1 MSEQSQ
7 ERAKLTNTLQL
18 IDGETRMT
26 QQKYEELRESVG
38 GLKRSASSAF
48 DSALHVK
55 TFLLERA
62 HQNLI
67 NLGLAA
73 GKPYFCRVDFREA
86 GHEELATHYIGKYGV
101 EDTQRHTMAVVDW
114 RSPIANLY
122 YSGQLGNVSYRCPD
136 GNVEGELVLKRQFTI
151 ENGELKHMFDT
162 DMVAQEAFLQDALSE
177 LKDNRLRDIVTTIQ
191 QEQNLVIRA
200 PMNGPLLVQGAA
212 GSGKTTIALHRIAYL
227 LYAHQDTLS
236 PKNLMILAPNP
247 LFLDYISEVLP
258 ELGVEDVVQ
267 TTYVKLCRE
276 LMGKHGPKVA
286 PADPLTLMLEQRL
299 AKNAAERMVRCGRYK
314 GSLAFRKKAEDYLRH
329 LQSAMVPEASLIL
342 GKLRIYSHKELLRIF
357 TEDFAP
363 YPLVP
368 RIKEMEK
375 HLSFKMAD
383 SAARLVAYYEKDC
396 QTRVNALK
404 LKLPPGEERQRRIFE
419 VYEVRD
425 LRIKEVRTQAEER
438 LKAYIAAFKVPTL
451 LEAYQDFLAHYS
463 ADDPDLLTQL
473 AAENREELLAGRIRR
488 EDLAALVLICRGL
501 FGLSRKL
508 SIQHVVMDEAQD
520 FSPFELSLLGT
531 LTGSDSV
538 TLMGDLAQSIHP
550 FQGIESWKE
559 VAEQCYQRAGLET
572 MTLVT
577 SYRSTMEIMAVAE
590 SVLAHFT
597 SPERPAAKPVLRHG
611 PAPRFYKVGDEQRLP
626 ALQALAQEFAESY
639 SSVAIITK
647 TPAAGKAL
655 YGKLRKNIAVHLI
668 TQKDTH
674 YEGGVTV
681 LPAALAKGLEFDA
694 AILADVSKE
703 NYHEN
708 PLDCH
713 LLYVCLTRPL
723 HALAGVFSGEPSS
736 LLSAVSFMEWH

>member
-1 MSEQSQ
+1 
-7 ERAKLTNTLQL
+7 
-18 IDGETRMT
+18 
-26 QQKYEELRESVG
+26 
-38 GLKRSASSAF
+38 
-48 DSALHVK
+48 
-55 TFLLERA
+55 
-62 HQNLI
+62 
-67 NLGLAA
+67 
-73 GKPYFCRVDFREA
+73 
-86 GHEELATHYIGKYGV
+86 
-101 EDTQRHTMAVVDW
+101 
-114 RSPIANLY
+114 
-122 YSGQLGNVSYRCPD
+122 
-136 GNVEGELVLKRQFTI
+136 
-151 ENGELKHMFDT
+151 MFDT
-162 DMVAQEAFLQDALSE
+162 DVVAQEAFLRDALSE

-227 LYAHQDTLS
+227 LYAHQDTLT

-267 TTYVKLCRE
+267 TTYVKLCQE

-286 PADPLTLMLEQRL
+286 PADPLTLMLERNL
-299 AKNAAERMVRCGRYK
+299 TKDAAERMVRCGRYK
-314 GSLAFRKKAEDYLRH
+314 GSLAFRKKAEDYLGH
-329 LQSAMVPEASLIL
+329 LQSAIMPEASLTL
-342 GKLRIYSHKELLRIF
+342 GKLRIYSRKELLRIF

-368 RIKEMEK
+368 RIREMEK

-404 LKLPPGEERQRRIFE
+404 LRLPPGEERQHRILE
-419 VYEVRD
+419 VYEARD

-438 LKAYIAAFKVPTL
+438 LKTYIAAFKVPTL

-463 ADDPDLLTQL
+463 ADDPDLLAQL

-488 EDLAALVLICRGL
+488 EDLAALVLLCHGL

-531 LTGSDSV
+531 LTGSESV

-577 SYRSTMEIMAVAE
+577 SYRSTTEIMAVAE

-611 PAPRFYKVGDEQRLP
+611 PAPRFYRVGEQQRLP
-626 ALQALAQEFAESY
+626 ALQALALEFAESY
-639 SSVAIITK
+639 SSVAVITK
-647 TPAAGKAL
+647 TPAAAKSL
-655 YGKLRKNIAVHLI
+655 YSRLRKNTAVHLI

-674 YEGGVTV
+674 YEGGVMV

-694 AILADVSKE
+694 AILADVDRE
-703 NYHEN
+703 TYCEN

-713 LLYVCLTRPL
+713 LLYVSLTRPL
-723 HALAGVFSGEPSS
+723 HALAGVFSGEPSP
-736 LLSAVSFMEWH
+736 LLSAVSFTDWA